1 MEMTKRIKYLQS
13 LFQNPVEEIL
23 KDVTKESVNK
33 DTLLFTALLMGLN
46 NRMEV
51 TFIE

>member
-1 MEMTKRIKYLQS
+1 MTKRIKYLQN
-13 LFQNPVEEIL
+13 LFQNPIEEIL
-23 KDVTKESVNK
+23 KDVTKEAVNK
-33 DTLLFTALLMGLN
+33 DTMLMAALLMGLN